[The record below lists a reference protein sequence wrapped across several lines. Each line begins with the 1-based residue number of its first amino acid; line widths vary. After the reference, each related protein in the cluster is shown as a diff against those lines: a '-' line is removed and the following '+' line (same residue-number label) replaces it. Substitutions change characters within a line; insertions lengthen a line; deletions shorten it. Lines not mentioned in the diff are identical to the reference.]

1 MARKKSS
8 KPKAVVHLDAE
19 LAAEEESL
27 LFESDES
34 ELPPSDIVAFN
45 ELRSC
50 ADLYRMHESGQLTIQ
65 PDFQR
70 DIVWTNPAQTR
81 FIDSLVKELPI
92 PSMCISFDHGTGER
106 LVIDGLQ
113 RMATILKFLGDKTW
127 KLSTVADVDSR
138 IAGRTNE
145 YIRGKHR
152 QVYGRIENLTIP
164 VTVLRC
170 DYSKPSHMKYLFT
183 IFHRLNTGGSK
194 LSNQEIRNCIFSGKL
209 NDMLKECAKHEP
221 FRHLLGLD
229 ADKSYRFAYEELVLR
244 FTAFSDKYSDYDGR
258 LSTYLNDYMDK
269 NRNPPAPFL
278 QKRKGRFIEMT
289 EILYD
294 RVYEGAALPK
304 LSKATIEAVLVGVG
318 RNLTRLSDTRGSTI
332 RKRLSD
338 LLKEPEF
345 APANLKNALTTRDKL
360 IARLRKAEQVIGGK

>member
-1 MARKKSS
+1 MAKKKTS
-8 KPKAVVHLDAE
+8 KPKAIVHLDAE

-27 LFESDES
+27 LFETDES

-50 ADLYRMHESGQLTIQ
+50 ADLFRMHKSGQLTIQ

-70 DIVWTNPAQTR
+70 DIVWTNSAQTR

-127 KLSTVADVDSR
+127 KLSTVKDVDAR
-138 IAGRTNE
+138 FAGRTNE
-145 YIRGKHR
+145 YIRAKYR
-152 QVYGRIENLTIP
+152 QVYGRVENLTIP
-164 VTVLRC
+164 ITVLRC
-170 DYSKPSHMKYLFT
+170 DYSKHSHMKYLFT
-183 IFHRLNTGGSK
+183 IFHRLNTGGCK
-194 LSNQEIRNCIFSGKL
+194 LSNQEIRNCIFSGTL
-209 NDMLKECAKHEP
+209 NDMLKECAKYEP

-229 ADKSYRFAYEELVLR
+229 AGKSYRFAYEELILR
-244 FTAFSDKYSDYDGR
+244 FTAFTDKYSDYDGK
-258 LSTYLNDYMDK
+258 LSTYLNDYMEE
-269 NRNPPAPFL
+269 NRNPSAAFL
-278 QKRKGRFIEMT
+278 KTRKSRFMEMT

-294 RVYEGAALPK
+294 KVYEGAALPK
-304 LSKATIEAVLVGVG
+304 LSKATIEAILVGIG
-318 RNLTRLSDTRGSTI
+318 RNLSKLSGARGPTI

-338 LLKEPEF
+338 LLNEPEF

-360 IARLRKAEQVIGGK
+360 IARFKKAERVIGGK